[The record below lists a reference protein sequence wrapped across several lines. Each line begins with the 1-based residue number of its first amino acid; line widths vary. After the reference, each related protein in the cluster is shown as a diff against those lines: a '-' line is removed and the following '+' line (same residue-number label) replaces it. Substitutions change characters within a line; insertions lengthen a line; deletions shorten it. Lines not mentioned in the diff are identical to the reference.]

1 MSETCPAGWSARRRS
16 GQGLRRQR
24 CRSGSCCGGRTS
36 STPCSST
43 FAQSSPAATPPLR
56 RQLTKACGA
65 VTAQLFP
72 CTGDDLFEDIDGT
85 LPTSLQAGSQPEDAV
100 ASASFDSNSSF
111 DSTLRPPSHAGTCV
125 AAEAAE
131 GAAGGGGGSAAELSS
146 MRTHSASSRGRG
158 GGICAVEK
166 AGSGGGGGAGG
177 GSSAGGG
184 GSAAELSSMRTHS
197 ASSRAAKAPDIAR
210 ASEAERGASGGEGAA
225 SGGGP
230 ESFWLPWHID
240 PNTISTLTGDSY
252 FDFDTSETIRLA
264 EYPETGLGLVALNAL
279 GVVVKRTC
287 RRALGSSRTCPRH
300 VALGDVVHLSRHI
313 DEDSLV
319 VMMAAGAQAR
329 DTSCNR
335 SSDLNQI
342 SARSRLDL
350 G

>member
-146 MRTHSASSRGRG
+146 MRTHSASSR
-158 GGICAVEK
+158 
-166 AGSGGGGGAGG
+166 
-177 GSSAGGG
+177 
-184 GSAAELSSMRTHS
+184 
-197 ASSRAAKAPDIAR
+197 AAKAPDIAR

-329 DTSCNR
+329 DTSR
-335 SSDLNQI
+335 ATAVLTST
-342 SARSRLDL
+342 RPRLDL

>member
-1 MSETCPAGWSARRRS
+1 
-16 GQGLRRQR
+16 
-24 CRSGSCCGGRTS
+24 
-36 STPCSST
+36 
-43 FAQSSPAATPPLR
+43 
-56 RQLTKACGA
+56 
-65 VTAQLFP
+65 
-72 CTGDDLFEDIDGT
+72 
-85 LPTSLQAGSQPEDAV
+85 
-100 ASASFDSNSSF
+100 
-111 DSTLRPPSHAGTCV
+111 
-125 AAEAAE
+125 
-131 GAAGGGGGSAAELSS
+131 
-146 MRTHSASSRGRG
+146 
-158 GGICAVEK
+158 
-166 AGSGGGGGAGG
+166 
-177 GSSAGGG
+177 
-184 GSAAELSSMRTHS
+184 MRTHS

-335 SSDLNQI
+335 SSDLNQT

>member
-131 GAAGGGGGSAAELSS
+131 GAAG
-146 MRTHSASSRGRG
+146 
-158 GGICAVEK
+158 
-166 AGSGGGGGAGG
+166 
-177 GSSAGGG
+177 GGG

-335 SSDLNQI
+335 SSDLNQT

>member
-146 MRTHSASSRGRG
+146 MRTHSASSR
-158 GGICAVEK
+158 
-166 AGSGGGGGAGG
+166 
-177 GSSAGGG
+177 
-184 GSAAELSSMRTHS
+184 
-197 ASSRAAKAPDIAR
+197 AAKAPDVAR

-225 SGGGP
+225 SSGGP

-252 FDFDTSETIRLA
+252 FDFDTSKTIRLA
-264 EYPETGLGLVALNAL
+264 EYPEAGLGLVALNAL
-279 GVVVKRTC
+279 GVIVKRTC
-287 RRALGSSRTCPRH
+287 RRVVGLSRTCPRH

-313 DEDSLV
+313 DEGSLV

-335 SSDLNQI
+335 SSDLNQT